1 MLEIVPKIS
10 GGDSHLTKTNLSVF
24 SLTDA
29 SISQSAMEDAYL
41 SNMRTAGVASRMSI
55 LGLGLGR

>member
-1 MLEIVPKIS
+1 MLS
-10 GGDSHLTKTNLSVF
+10 QKTNLCVF
-24 SLTDA
+24 TVTDA

-41 SNMRTAGVASRMSI
+41 SNMRAAGVASRMSM

>member
-1 MLEIVPKIS
+1 VIS
-10 GGDSHLTKTNLSVF
+10 QLTFLCDAV
-24 SLTDA
+24 DA

-41 SNMRTAGVASRMSI
+41 SNMRTVGVGSVASRISG